1 MKDVTGE
8 NEFVGDFRNGVPDF
22 GKAVTFEGLF
32 WSVIIFFLTT

>member
-22 GKAVTFEGLF
+22 GKAVTFEGIL
-32 WSVIIFFLTT
+32 VCDIFFLTT